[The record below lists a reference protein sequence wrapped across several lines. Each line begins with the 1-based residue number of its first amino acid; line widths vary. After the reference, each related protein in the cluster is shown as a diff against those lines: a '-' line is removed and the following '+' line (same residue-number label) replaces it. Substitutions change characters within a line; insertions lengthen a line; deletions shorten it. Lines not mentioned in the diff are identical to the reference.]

1 VEESEIA
8 AQRNTGQFIE
18 LMKFEVERAR
28 EWFRQ
33 GVPLVSKV
41 NRELAID
48 IELFSRGGQEI
59 LNAIE
64 RQRFAVLGRRPV
76 ISKSRKL
83 ALVARA
89 ALGKLI

>member
-1 VEESEIA
+1 
-8 AQRNTGQFIE
+8 
-18 LMKFEVERAR
+18 MKFEVERAR
-28 EWFRQ
+28 EWFAQ
-33 GVPLVSKV
+33 GIAADRKV
-41 NRELAID
+41 DRALAID

-64 RQRFAVLGRRPV
+64 RQHYAVLGRRPA

-89 ALGKLI
+89 ALGKLLPKRLAGKER